1 MKSTPAGR
9 VLLPLFGIFL
19 LGVVFYW
26 LKTGK
31 AYIKG
36 SVYYRDKNPFGFWF
50 SVALFGAG
58 GVAILLLSL
67 YLFITA
73 K

>member
-9 VLLPLFGIFL
+9 VVLPLFGIFL

-36 SVYYRDKNPFGFWF
+36 SVYYRDNNPFGFWF
-50 SVALFGAG
+50 SVSLFAVSGI
-58 GVAILLLSL
+58 VILILSL